1 MIEDDTGFVLHA
13 RAYRETS
20 LLVEV
25 LSAQHGRIG
34 LLARGV
40 STAKGQV
47 LRAALQP
54 LQWIRFSAQQR
65 GELAQLRGAEALD
78 AAPRLVGQAMLA
90 GFYLSELTL
99 RLAPRQDPLPELYLA
114 YGEARARLA
123 IGAGLAWTLRRY
135 ERELLAALGL
145 ALRWTVPATASP
157 STRRRATNWT
167 RRRGAAPAERAWR
180 GAPGG
185 GHWLGAAGPGG
196 RRRAGCRRSGQP
208 APADAAGPG
217 PSPGRARVEV
227 LGNARAA
234 CAPQVGGFGRACSPA
249 PAEAESTATS
259 TAKAGCPWVGG
270 VGPVEGRCKYVHV
283 SSVAASMRL
292 TPSTGPT
299 RLRQFLASC
308 WTCRRVGSV
317 FRRKTDPTPD

>member
-1 MIEDDTGFVLHA
+1 MMIEDDTGFVLHA

-99 RLAPRQDPLPELYLA
+99 RLARARTRCRSCTWPMAR
-114 YGEARARLA
+114 RARLA
-123 IGAGLAWTLRRY
+123 VGAGLAWTLRRF
-135 ERELLAALGL
+135 ERELLSALGL
-145 ALRWTVPATASP
+145 GFELDSASDGQPIDPAARYELDPQEGAQRLLSE
-157 STRRRATNWT
+157 RGGERRA
-167 RRRGAAPAERAWR
+167 AATGSALLA
-180 GAPGG
+180 
-185 GHWLGAAGPGG
+185 LAADEEP
-196 RRRAGCRRSGQP
+196 GCRRSGQP
-208 APADAAGPG
+208 APADAAGAG
-217 PSPGRARVEV
+217 PSPG
-227 LGNARAA
+227 AA
-234 CAPQVGGFGRACSPA
+234 GLKSWEMLEQLA
-249 PAEAESTATS
+249 PA
-259 TAKAGCPWVGG
+259 
-270 VGPVEGRCKYVHV
+270 GR
-283 SSVAASMRL
+283 VAAGL
-292 TPSTGPT
+292 AALHLPNQ
-299 RLRQFLASC
+299 RQRQRQKLAI
-308 WTCRRVGSV
+308 RG
-317 FRRKTDPTPD
+317 